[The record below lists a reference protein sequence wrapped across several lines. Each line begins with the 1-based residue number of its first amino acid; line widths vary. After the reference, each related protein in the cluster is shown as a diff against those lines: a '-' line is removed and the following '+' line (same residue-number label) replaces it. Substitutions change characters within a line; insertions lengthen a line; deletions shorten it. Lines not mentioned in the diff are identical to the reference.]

1 MSQLPVKIM
10 ALTQGFQLIVL
21 QPQGHLDLHSGRVL
35 EKQLVGLV
43 PQHHD
48 LWVFDLAQVDFMDS
62 SGLVALVTGL
72 KAARKSGCR
81 LVLCNVQAPV
91 RLVFE
96 LTQLDSVF
104 EIFENYDA
112 VLTTVN
118 TPVLAA

>member
-10 ALTQGFQLIVL
+10 ALTPGLQLIVL
-21 QPQGHLDLHSGRVL
+21 QPQGRLDLQNGKVL
-35 EKQLVGLV
+35 EQQMAGLV
-43 PQHHD
+43 PQPHD
-48 LWVFDLAQVDFMDS
+48 LWVLDLAQVDFMDS
-62 SGLVALVTGL
+62 SGLVTLVTGL
-72 KAARKSGCR
+72 KAARKIGCR

-104 EIFENYDA
+104 EIFESYDA
-112 VLTTVN
+112 VLTTVK